1 MRKEIRISGFGGQ
14 GVALAGLIL
23 GKALTIYSEYE
34 AVMTQSYGPEARGG
48 ASSVNLVVAD
58 EPVDYPFV
66 QHPDILAALSQEGYS
81 HFRPAVKN
89 DAVIMIDDDLVNPD
103 EGDNPYCVPATRLA
117 ESLGRRMVAN
127 VVMLGFFTSVT
138 KITTRE
144 AVEKAISSTMKP
156 KIVELN
162 LKAFE
167 IGFTHPTHRYMDR
180 KQT

>member
-1 MRKEIRISGFGGQ
+1 MSTEIRISGFGGQ

-23 GKALTIYSEYE
+23 GKALTIYSDYE

-48 ASSVNLVVAD
+48 ASSVNLVVAQ

-81 HFRPAVKN
+81 HFRPSAKN
-89 DAVIMIDDDLVNPD
+89 NALIIIDEDLVIPD
-103 EGDNPYCVPATRLA
+103 EYDDPYCVPATRLA

-127 VVMLGFFTSVT
+127 IVMLGFFTAVT
-138 KITTRE
+138 KITNRE

-162 LKAFE
+162 LKAFDS
-167 IGFTHPTHRYMDR
+167 GFSQPTRRYRDR
-180 KQT
+180 K